1 MCLLGFA
8 PLLNEEDVGADS
20 KVEFV
25 VFVLSVFVRTLS
37 NVALV
42 NRDNVSTK
50 IKIARIFG
58 KPSSD
63 VLRNRLNLALEKY
76 LEDYEQII
84 VKVNHHLKTFC
95 TL

>member
-50 IKIARIFG
+50 IKIARILANPHRMCFAI
-58 KPSSD
+58 
-63 VLRNRLNLALEKY
+63 VLIWLLRNT
-76 LEDYEQII
+76 
-84 VKVNHHLKTFC
+84 LKIMSK
-95 TL
+95 